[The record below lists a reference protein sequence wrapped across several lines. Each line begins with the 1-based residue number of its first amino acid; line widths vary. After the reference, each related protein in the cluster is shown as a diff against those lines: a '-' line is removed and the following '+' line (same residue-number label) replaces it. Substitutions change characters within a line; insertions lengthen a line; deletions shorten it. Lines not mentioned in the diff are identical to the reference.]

1 MEAIDFRKGR
11 VFSIGRFIVSTH
23 DTDGLIN
30 SLSDSLV
37 EGAFFGSRLNE
48 FSSVSLYASSHNAGN
63 LAPKAIFSS

>member
-1 MEAIDFRKGR
+1 MKAIDFRKGR

-37 EGAFFGSRLNE
+37 EGAFFCSRLIE
-48 FSSVSLYASSHNAGN
+48 FSLIS
-63 LAPKAIFSS
+63 